1 MKTAKLII
9 GIISIV
15 LFMIIM
21 FQSCATGVV
30 NALDNNSE
38 DISGSAGLL
47 LAIAMLIA
55 GIIGIAARKSK
66 GGSITAGAFYIFGAI
81 IGFANLGTFGDLI
94 VWSVLALLFGLFFIL
109 GTLLIKEKV
118 VAVTTGEPINKT
130 D

>member
-15 LFMIIM
+15 LFVIIM

-30 NALDNNSE
+30 NALDNNNE

-47 LAIAMLIA
+47 LAIAMLIG

-66 GGSITAGAFYIFGAI
+66 GGSITAGAFYILGAI

-94 VWSVLALLFGLFFIL
+94 VWSVLSLAFGGLFIIGSIL
-109 GTLLIKEKV
+109 SK
-118 VAVTTGEPINKT
+118 N
-130 D
+130 

>member
-15 LFMIIM
+15 LFMIII

-30 NALDNNSE
+30 NALENNNE

-55 GIIGIAARKSK
+55 GIVGIAARESK
-66 GGSITAGAFYIFGAI
+66 GGSITAGVFYVLGAI

-94 VWSVLALLFGLFFIL
+94 VWSILALLFGIVFIL
-109 GTLLIKEKV
+109 GTLLIKEKTA
-118 VAVTTGEPINKT
+118 AVTTRESEK
-130 D
+130 